1 MCLADPCLHTT
12 RHLSRLDLPAVRL
25 NAYLFS
31 DCLATHKHSLRTVS
45 IRTVALASVLAWDR
59 ALETLHSSEVE
70 GLELVRLRYGLIT
83 DKKKIG
89 HVPFPRQIIE
99 KFVRNPV
106 RVDAAGV
113 DIGSVAT
120 SMRSVEVTHGWVKP
134 VLKILIRYLEGGYEI
149 RVRSVGRC
157 NHCDGSNSMIVKR

>member
-1 MCLADPCLHTT
+1 M
-12 RHLSRLDLPAVRL
+12 
-25 NAYLFS
+25 
-31 DCLATHKHSLRTVS
+31 
-45 IRTVALASVLAWDR
+45 
-59 ALETLHSSEVE
+59 HSSEVE

-99 KFVRNPV
+99 KFARDSV

-113 DIGSVAT
+113 DIGSVGT
-120 SMRSVEVTHGWVKP
+120 SMRSVEVTHGWMKP
-134 VLKILIRYLEGGYEI
+134 ILDILIRYLKMGGAQI
-149 RVRSVGRC
+149 RVESVGRC